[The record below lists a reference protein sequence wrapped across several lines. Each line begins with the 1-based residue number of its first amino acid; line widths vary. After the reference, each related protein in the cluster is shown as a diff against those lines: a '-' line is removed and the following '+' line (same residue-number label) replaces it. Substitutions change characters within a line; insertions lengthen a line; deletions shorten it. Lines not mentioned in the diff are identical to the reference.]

1 MKIKVGEYCR
11 VNEDVRFLA
20 IGIGKIVRIDI
31 NEKYVYIEMKNKVL
45 NALPMQIEIKNIVK
59 HSKNIIDLI
68 EEGDYVNGY
77 KVVKSNLE
85 SKKHGKYV
93 DVYCP
98 SQNLKLEFLE
108 HVFAEQIRTIVT
120 KEQFAQMQY
129 LVKE

>member
-1 MKIKVGEYCR
+1 MKIEVGEYIR
-11 VNEDVRFLA
+11 TKR
-20 IGIGKIVRIDI
+20 GIAQILEIKTVATKMYGKHDMAYRID
-31 NEKYVYIEMKNKVL
+31 KSRMYITETVFTN
-45 NALPMQIEIKNIVK
+45 

-77 KVVKSNLE
+77 KVVRADLE
-85 SKKHGKYV
+85 SKEYGKYV

-108 HVFAEQIRTIVT
+108 HVFAEQIKTIVT
-120 KEQFAQMQY
+120 KEQFAQIEY